1 MSASGELYFEA
12 RDLSI
17 QDFEGDQPRLRYVK
31 DEREYALECDFVAG
45 CDGYH
50 GVCRQSVPEDAL
62 RTFERIYPF
71 GWLGILADT
80 RPVSEELIYAHH
92 ERGFALFSMRSATR
106 SRLYL
111 QCAPDEN
118 LEEWPDERIWDEL
131 RRRLGGDAAERLET
145 GPSLEKSVTP
155 MRSFVAEPMRFGR
168 LFLAGDAAHIVPP
181 TGAKGLNLAAADVRA
196 LSRALIAYY
205 ATGSTQELDTYPDR
219 CLRRAWKAQRFSW
232 WLTSL
237 PHRFPEGQGF
247 DRRLQAAELD
257 YVTRSRAAATTQAE
271 NYVGLALE

>member
-1 MSASGELYFEA
+1 M
-12 RDLSI
+12 
-17 QDFEGDQPRLRYVK
+17 
-31 DEREYALECDFVAG
+31 ECDFVAG

-118 LEEWPDERIWDEL
+118 LEEWAR
-131 RRRLGGDAAERLET
+131 
-145 GPSLEKSVTP
+145 
-155 MRSFVAEPMRFGR
+155 
-168 LFLAGDAAHIVPP
+168 
-181 TGAKGLNLAAADVRA
+181 
-196 LSRALIAYY
+196 
-205 ATGSTQELDTYPDR
+205 
-219 CLRRAWKAQRFSW
+219 
-232 WLTSL
+232 
-237 PHRFPEGQGF
+237 
-247 DRRLQAAELD
+247 
-257 YVTRSRAAATTQAE
+257 
-271 NYVGLALE
+271 